1 MSTPDPRDRIYATPQ
16 DAVAPFRFDAAVAQV
31 FPDMI
36 RRSVPG
42 YATMVEMT
50 GVIAGRH
57 ATPGSTLYDL
67 GCSLGAV
74 TLAMRH
80 QALPAGCRIVA
91 IDNAPAMLERARQLL
106 AADDAAAA
114 TAGRTPVDLRC
125 EDIRDTAFAN
135 ASVVALNFTLQ
146 FVPRE
151 DRSPLLARIAAGM
164 QPGGALVLSE
174 KIRFDDAQE
183 QQRNVELHHA
193 FKRAEGYSD
202 LEIAQKRSALE
213 DVLLPETLDQHVAR
227 LREAGFTGITPWFR
241 CFNFISL
248 VAVTPGAR

>member
-1 MSTPDPRDRIYATPQ
+1 MKTPENRDHIYAAPQ
-16 DAVAPFRFDAAVAQV
+16 GTIAPFRFDAQVAQV

-42 YATMVEMT
+42 YATMVEMI

-80 QALPAGCRIVA
+80 RDLPANCRIVA
-91 IDNAPAMLERARQLL
+91 IDNAPAMLDRARDLL
-106 AADDAAAA
+106 SDDEAP
-114 TAGRTPVDLRC
+114 GRTPVELRC
-125 EDIRDTAFAN
+125 EDIRDTVFDN

-146 FVPRE
+146 FIPPD
-151 DRSPLLARIAAGM
+151 DRARLLARIAASM

-174 KIRFDDAQE
+174 KICFSDPQE
-183 QQRNVELHHA
+183 QQRNEELHHA
-193 FKRAEGYSD
+193 FKRAEGYSA
-202 LEIAQKRSALE
+202 LEIAQKRSAIE
-213 DVLLPETLDQHVAR
+213 NVLIPETLDAHVAR
-227 LREAGFTGITPWFR
+227 LREAGFIGVTPWFR
-241 CFNFISL
+241 CFNFMSL
-248 VAVTPGAR
+248 VAVTPAV

>member
-1 MSTPDPRDRIYATPQ
+1 MATRKRDDTDQDRIYATPRGK
-16 DAVAPFRFDAAVAQV
+16 VPPFRFDEAVVRV

-57 ATPGSTLYDL
+57 AQPGSVLYDL

-80 QALPAGCRIVA
+80 RALPAGCRIVA
-91 IDNAPAMLERARQLL
+91 VDNAPAMIGRARELV
-106 AADDAAAA
+106 AA
-114 TAGRTPVDLRC
+114 TDGVPVELRC
-125 EDIRDTAFAN
+125 EDIRETPFAD

-146 FVPRE
+146 FVPPA
-151 DRSPLLARIAAGM
+151 DRTPLLARIARGM
-164 QPGGALVLSE
+164 RPGGALVLSE
-174 KIRFDDAQE
+174 KIRFADARE
-183 QQRNVELHHA
+183 QDLNTELHHA

-213 DVLLPETLDQHVAR
+213 DVLIPETLDEHVAR
-227 LREAGFTGITPWFR
+227 LRAAGYTDITPWFR
-241 CFNFISL
+241 CFNFMSL
-248 VAVTPGAR
+248 VAFAPA